1 MAKLK
6 YIADMNISP
15 LTVSILCR
23 AGYETIRVNKV
34 LSASVP
40 DEQILSYA
48 RDNEYVLITEDMDF
62 SALLAVNGYDRPSVV
77 SLRLSFSD
85 PETVA
90 DRLIHILPACEGPLV
105 DGCIVAVSDEVIRIR
120 HLPIG

>member
-6 YIADMNISP
+6 YMADMNISP
-15 LTVSILCR
+15 LTVSILSR
-23 AGYETIRVNKV
+23 AGYETIRVNTV

-40 DEQILSYA
+40 DDQILAYA

-62 SALLAVNGYDRPSVV
+62 SALLAVNGYERPSVV

-90 DRLIHILPACEGPLV
+90 DRLMHVLPTCEV
-105 DGCIVAVSDEVIRIR
+105 AMAAGCVVAISDEAIRIR